1 MLDKSVSLNP
11 THIQGKQSLSYKK
24 EKGIKKKQILR
35 AFKDSQPKKK
45 KNLKKFLIHSTNDK
59 TLFWTE
65 LVK

>member
-45 KNLKKFLIHSTNDK
+45 KKKKIKEISHT
-59 TLFWTE
+59 
-65 LVK
+65 